1 MVFLIFNNN
10 TTWHYLA
17 EIAMIGLNDCCRP
30 TATTPVDI
38 LEHARITVENILIK
52 ILILKI

>member
-1 MVFLIFNNN
+1 MAYHII
-10 TTWHYLA
+10 YLA
-17 EIAMIGLNDCCRP
+17 EIAMIGLNDCCCR